1 MDGYRARGLGVL
13 LEIEVKGAEQV
24 RRKCPGSV
32 SIFLRAPS
40 WEVCE
45 RRLRQRHTEGEAAVA
60 RRLEAARA
68 ELARQGE
75 FDHVVINDDLDA
87 AVARVRGLIAPHF
100 REGGA
105 TCSTS

>member
-1 MDGYRARGLGVL
+1 PAPSLPPLALHDALP
-13 LEIEVKGAEQV
+13 ISD
-24 RRKCPGSV
+24 SV

-87 AVARVRGLIAPHF
+87 AVARVRGLID
-100 REGGA
+100 RK
-105 TCSTS
+105 STRLNSSHRTIAY